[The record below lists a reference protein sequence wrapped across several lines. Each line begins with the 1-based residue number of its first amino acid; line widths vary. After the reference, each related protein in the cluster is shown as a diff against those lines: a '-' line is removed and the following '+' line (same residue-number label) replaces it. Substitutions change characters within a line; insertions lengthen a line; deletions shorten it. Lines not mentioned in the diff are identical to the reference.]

1 MDTKND
7 NLIKNVKCKNAGI
20 FNKCTEMRMI
30 QKVQSP
36 HNLINSVTDPDPYF
50 FLLRNDEK
58 LEM

>member
-20 FNKCTEMRMI
+20 FNKCTEMLMI

-36 HNLINSVTDPDPYF
+36 HNLINSGTDPDPSFYF
-50 FLLRNDEK
+50 
-58 LEM
+58 EMMKS